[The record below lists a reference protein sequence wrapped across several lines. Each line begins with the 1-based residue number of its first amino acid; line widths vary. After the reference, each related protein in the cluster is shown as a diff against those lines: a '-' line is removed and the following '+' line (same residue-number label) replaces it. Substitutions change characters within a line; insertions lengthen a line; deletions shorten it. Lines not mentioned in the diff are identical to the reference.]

1 MEDLSAMSRELAANR
16 EVFNAMFKAR
26 KGLNRSLQA
35 DDFYEVLSDVVAPVV
50 EAVDAQ
56 NIDVASTVRTLF
68 SVALTLTQRSL
79 LGPKSRHEFVAR
91 VWQDLLT
98 QIPDLVAEHTQDVA
112 IALSNAAYN
121 LGLRTDDIQ
130 ERWLQTMLEVA
141 QEKPDL
147 ASFLDA
153 GIVAAWSA
161 GMAHWRKPALEAWG
175 RLDPGLAKTTLCL
188 HKDDSTPIEVLRQQ
202 LAHVLQR
209 PAGTEDPSLQIVY
222 RRGGFRGFRGPFLAP
237 PKVYASDDR
246 LFAVDST
253 GHHAIFADAFGALIE
268 RTAESTP
275 SIGASP
281 FTYAPDGSITAFGVT
296 RHFPMLAKA
305 SSVASNQ
312 DFMAVA
318 LPHSHHVWIIAWSS

>member
-50 EAVDAQ
+50 EAVDGQ
-56 NIDVASTVRTLF
+56 NLDVTSTVRALF

-98 QIPDLVAEHTQDVA
+98 QIPELVAAHTQDIA
-112 IALSNAAYN
+112 IALSNAAYH
-121 LGLRTDDIQ
+121 LGLRTEDIQ

-141 QEKPDL
+141 QKKPDL

-175 RLDPGLAKTTLCL
+175 RLDSTLARTTLL
-188 HKDDSTPIEVLRQQ
+188 LDVDDSTPVEILRQH
-202 LAHVLQR
+202 LVHVFQR
-209 PAGTEDPSLQIVY
+209 PAGTEDPSLQIVFCT
-222 RRGGFRGFRGPFLAP
+222 GGFRGFAGPFLAP
-237 PKVYASDDR
+237 PKVYASGDR
-246 LFAVDST
+246 LFALDST
-253 GHHAIFADAFGALIE
+253 GHHAIFADTFGALLE
-268 RTAESTP
+268 RTTESTP
-275 SIGASP
+275 STATSP
-281 FTYAPDGSITAFGVT
+281 FKYESDGTISAFGAT

-312 DFMAVA
+312 DFMAVT

>member
-35 DDFYEVLSDVVAPVV
+35 DDFYAVLNEVVAPVV
-50 EAVDAQ
+50 EAVDGQ
-56 NIDVASTVRTLF
+56 NTDVASTVRTLY

-91 VWQDLLT
+91 AWQDLLT
-98 QIPDLVAEHTQDVA
+98 QIPELVAEHTQDVA
-112 IALSNAAYN
+112 IAVSNAAYN
-121 LGLRTDDIQ
+121 LGLRTEDVQ
-130 ERWLQTMLEVA
+130 KRWLQTMLEVA
-141 QEKPDL
+141 KEKPDL
-147 ASFLDA
+147 RAFLDA

-175 RLDPGLAKTTLCL
+175 RLDPNLARATLRL
-188 HKDDSTPIEVLRQQ
+188 PKDDSTPTAVLRQH
-202 LAHVLQR
+202 LLHVFQR

-222 RRGGFRGFRGPFLAP
+222 RIGGFRGFGGPFLAP

-246 LFAVDST
+246 LLAVDST
-253 GHHAIFADAFGALIE
+253 GHHAIFADTFGALME
-268 RTAESTP
+268 RTAESTT
-275 SIGASP
+275 SFVASP
-281 FTYAPDGSITAFGVT
+281 FRYEPDGSITAFGVT
-296 RHFPMLAKA
+296 RHFPILAKA
-305 SSVASNQ
+305 SSVAANQ